1 MPSLRGGFR
10 IQQLRL
16 SQDNMEEVEEEDCQ
30 MDTHQRRLLQ
40 QLNFDGQRGIRQA
53 AT

>member
-1 MPSLRGGFR
+1 MPSLRGGSR
-10 IQQLRL
+10 IEQLRL

-30 MDTHQRRLLQ
+30 MDTHQRRWLQ
-40 QLNFDGQRGIRQA
+40 QLDFDGHRGIRPA